1 MTTQPTPDTATPAE
15 PDNITPIH
23 VPIDAASP
31 PTPEQVEA
39 ARKAVE
45 DDMREAV
52 PFNRLAIQ
60 TGFQRAVQAAVV
72 SSKPEKAGSLCSAY
86 RNYAEAESLLRGS
99 RE

>member
-1 MTTQPTPDTATPAE
+1 MTPEPTPQEAPAQ

-23 VPIDAASP
+23 VPVDQAAPPS

-52 PFNRLAIQ
+52 PFNRLAIHV
-60 TGFQRAVQAAVV
+60 GFQRAIQAAVT
-72 SSKPEKAGSLCSAY
+72 SAKPERAGSLCTAFRSF
-86 RNYAEAESLLRGS
+86 AEAESLLRG
-99 RE
+99 